1 MNGRLEPL
9 GVVGMDLGDVAA
21 SSIKSAPTQE
31 LILCH
36 VVPISDR
43 ASTGDDQWEAKKHN
57 SQMQTQLLFKLLG
70 QLMAA
75 TSKLPG
81 KHSAPKFQIPD
92 MKLNYYA
99 G

>member
-1 MNGRLEPL
+1 MNGRPL

-21 SSIKSAPTQE
+21 SSIKSTPTPE
-31 LILCH
+31 LFLCH
-36 VVPISDR
+36 LCQSQIEHLQEMIIGR
-43 ASTGDDQWEAKKHN
+43 QKN
-57 SQMQTQLLFKLLG
+57 SQMLTQLLLKLLG